1 MKLPR
6 SPYDTIHGLVY
17 FPRMVEKIRLH
28 SAGELGPDY
37 VPNLGKGFDL
47 RCCSLL
53 GIAYDQFAVAVI
65 AGLSDED
72 AWIWTMQHGKAPSE
86 EQIEVWNGYMTRR
99 GWRDDLVEI
108 LERRK
113 KEGGFKT
120 DQIFRQCSTISISM
134 RDALPVPYLPDWKS
148 VVACGFRIVMDR

>member
-6 SPYDTIHGLVY
+6 SPHDTIHGLVY

-28 SAGELGPDY
+28 AAGELGADY
-37 VPNLGKGFDL
+37 APNLGKGFDL

-53 GIAYDQFAVAVI
+53 SVNYEELVGAVDST
-65 AGLSDED
+65 LSDED
-72 AWIWTMQHGKAPSE
+72 AWNWVSKQGVTPTE

-99 GWRDDLVEI
+99 GWNDDLVET

-113 KEGGFKT
+113 KEGGFESRKDIQT
-120 DQIFRQCSTISISM
+120 MFDYI
-134 RDALPVPYLPDWKS
+134 DADEGRAVRKN
-148 VVACGFRIVMDR
+148 